1 MENSTNKLTLES
13 AIQIINS
20 RKLIPNVDGYYAVK
34 VGNVT
39 PFEDR
44 FIANFDAMSPYHLEE
59 AKTYLK
65 NGEFDKATNFRF
77 TASLRVKDYIP
88 SKGEI
93 LEIYISEVTTKKGI
107 TGRFVTAIK
116 EIKAKNGASIQL
128 SLEDIMSSIGETEEA
143 SKTKSEVALEF

>member
-13 AIQIINS
+13 AVQIINS

-44 FIANFDAMSPYHLEE
+44 FIANFDAMSPYHLDE
-59 AKTYLK
+59 AKTSLK
-65 NGEFDKATNFRF
+65 DGEFDKATNFRF
-77 TASLRVKDYIP
+77 TASLRSKDYIP

-93 LEIYISEVTTKKGI
+93 LEIYVSEVTTKKGI
-107 TGRFVTAIK
+107 TGRFVTALK

-128 SLEDIMSSIGETEEA
+128 SLEDIMSSFEEKQETSE
-143 SKTKSEVALEF
+143 TKKEVALEI

>member
-1 MENSTNKLTLES
+1 MENLTNKLTVEA

-20 RKLIPNVDGYYAVK
+20 RKLIPNIDGYYAVK
-34 VGNVT
+34 VGNIT

-44 FIANFDAMSPYHLEE
+44 FIANFDAMSPYHLDEV
-59 AKTYLK
+59 KTHLK
-65 NGEFDKATNFRF
+65 AGEIDKSTNFRF
-77 TASLRVKDYIP
+77 TASLRAKDYLP

-93 LEIYISEVTTKKGI
+93 LEIYVSEVTTKKGI

-128 SLEDIMSSIGETEEA
+128 SLEDIMSSIEKTEEA
-143 SKTKSEVALEF
+143 PKIKSEVALEI

>member
-1 MENSTNKLTLES
+1 MENSTNKLTVEA

-44 FIANFDAMSPYHLEE
+44 FIANFDAMSPYHLNE
-59 AKTYLK
+59 AKTHLK
-65 NGEFDKATNFRF
+65 NGEIDKAANFRF
-77 TASLRVKDYIP
+77 TASLRVKDYLP

-93 LEIYISEVTTKKGI
+93 LEIYVSEVTTKKGI

-128 SLEDIMSSIGETEEA
+128 SLEDIMSSIEETQKVSE
-143 SKTKSEVALEF
+143 TKKEVSLEL